1 MKKCKLMHVDRD
13 RVNFRYTVKGNTLQE
28 TSLEKDLGV
37 VISNDGKTF
46 SQCQY
51 VYNKVIRILGMIN
64 RTIRYKERRIMVR
77 LYKSLV
83 RPHLEY
89 CVSAWSSHY
98 LKDKEL
104 LERVQHRFT
113 PMFKDLRQRSYDER
127 LKSLNLWTLEEKRNR
142 QDLIEVFKMYKG
154 FTRLSIDELFER
166 DANIKGTRGHTL
178 RLKKKPSARDVRRYF
193 FSQRVV
199 NRWNSLDQE
208 TVDIGSIN
216 SFKGRLDKIRK
227 TRMGFYGFCM
237 ARTALGLMEIGP
249 P

>member
-1 MKKCKLMHVDRD
+1 MKFNMRKCKLMHADKD
-13 RVNFRYTVKGNTLQE
+13 KVNFKYTMKGNTLQE

-37 VISNDGKTF
+37 VISDDGKTL
-46 SQCQY
+46 SQCQN
-51 VYNKVIRILGMIN
+51 VYNKAIRIMGMIN

-83 RPHLEY
+83 RPHLQY
-89 CVSAWSSHY
+89 CVSAWSPHY

-113 PMFKDLRQRSYDER
+113 RMFKDLRQRNYDER
-127 LKSLNLWTLEEKRNR
+127 LKSLNLWTLEERRNR

-166 DANIKGTRGHTL
+166 DVNIKGTRGHTL
-178 RLKKKPSARDVRRYF
+178 RLKKKQSVTDVRRYF

-208 TVDIGSIN
+208 TVDV
-216 SFKGRLDKIRK
+216 GRLDKIRK
-227 TRMGFYGFCM
+227 TRMGF
-237 ARTALGLMEIGP
+237 LMDSAWSAKP
-249 P
+249 